1 MCCVDTDGLLSLI
14 KEGTGLIAVTLHSSV
29 AHELLHEVGSIMYA
43 CVAPVQ

>member
-1 MCCVDTDGLLSLI
+1 MDADGLLSLR

-43 CVAPVQ
+43 YVAPVQWYF